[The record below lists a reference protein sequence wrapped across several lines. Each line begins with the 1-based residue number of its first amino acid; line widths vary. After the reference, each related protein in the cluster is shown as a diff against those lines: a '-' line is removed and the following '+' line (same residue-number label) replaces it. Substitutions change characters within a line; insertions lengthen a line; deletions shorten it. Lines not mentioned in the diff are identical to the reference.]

1 QACTAAQAALEGFRH
16 AFQNEVGLC
25 LHVEEG
31 RSVMKYSVPAG
42 IAPGKELEA
51 FIKALEAILAMCD
64 FASKNPSIPAEAGA
78 EAAVEAYVRPV
89 TDDLQSLAELK
100 AFREGMEAARRL
112 LFDDPPRA
120 AGSCRRT
127 PRVHRRS

>member
-1 QACTAAQAALEGFRH
+1 
-16 AFQNEVGLC
+16 
-25 LHVEEG
+25 
-31 RSVMKYSVPAG
+31 MKYSVPAG
-42 IAPGKELEA
+42 IDPGKELEA

-112 LFDDPPRA
+112 LLDDPLRA
-120 AGSCRRT
+120 RRVRAGELREYIAALKAQNAT
-127 PRVHRRS
+127 PTK